1 MSLAQVLTL
10 ADGRFPSGGH
20 AHSGGLEAA
29 VVRQRVRDLDELRGF
44 LEGRLATTGLV
55 SACFAAAACAGT
67 DVSVLES
74 ALAARTPSAALRS
87 ASAKQGR
94 ALCRAATVIWPPFS
108 AGPLSYPI
116 ALGVVAAA
124 AGLTPFEAAT
134 VAAHATVSGS
144 ASAAVRLLGLDPF
157 RVYALVAALADGC
170 DAVAARAVEF
180 ARGPVDEFPAASA
193 PLLDMSAEDHA
204 GWEVRLFAS

>member
-1 MSLAQVLTL
+1 MSLAHVLTL

-29 VVRQRVRDLDELRGF
+29 VVRQRVGDLDDLRGF

-55 SACFAAAACAGT
+55 TASFAAAACGGA
-67 DVSVLES
+67 DVSVLEN
-74 ALAARTPSAALRS
+74 ALAARTPSQALRS

-94 ALCRAATVIWPPFS
+94 ALCRAASVIWPSFS
-108 AGPLSYPI
+108 AGPLSYPV
-116 ALGVVAAA
+116 ALGAVAAA

-134 VAAHATVSGS
+134 VACHATVSGP

-157 RVYALVAALADGC
+157 QVYAVIAALADDC

-180 ARGPVDEFPAASA
+180 ARGPVDDLPAASA
-193 PLLDMSAEDHA
+193 PLLDASAEDHA